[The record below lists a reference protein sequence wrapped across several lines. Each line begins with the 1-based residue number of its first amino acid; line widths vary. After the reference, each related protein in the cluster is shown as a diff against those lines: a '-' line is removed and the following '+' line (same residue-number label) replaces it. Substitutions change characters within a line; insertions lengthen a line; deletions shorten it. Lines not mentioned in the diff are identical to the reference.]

1 MEAWYSTPEIMGME
15 AQYSSSMIISVDA
28 QYLQLVQDHG
38 HGGTILLLVG
48 VGDLLQQSGP

>member
-38 HGGTILLLVG
+38 HGGTILLVG